1 MHDDLLGIEGPQGCI
16 VFPVLYGLAIR
27 AKTKQQSSKPL
38 KPMQLRSIRKIPSS
52 NVVNLTYR
60 RHLHEVIERSAK
72 GPRRPDPA
80 TIKTDPDFWE
90 KYKEW
95 WDQYD

>member
-1 MHDDLLGIEGPQGCI
+1 MHDDLLGIGGPQGCI

-27 AKTKQQSSKPL
+27 AKTKQQPSKPL

-60 RHLHEVIERSAK
+60 RHLREVIEWSAK

-95 WDQYD
+95 WH